1 MKQYRRRILVGVYVA
16 LLTFF
21 TYTCVF
27 AFRKPF
33 TVALFENYR
42 LLGLPYQTVLI
53 ISQVIGYMLSKFMG
67 IRLISSLSR
76 NHRWRPA
83 AWLMGT
89 GWLSLLFFAVLPYT
103 LGPFCFLVNGFCMG
117 FMWGI
122 VYSYAEGRKA
132 TDMIGSSLAVSFI
145 FAGGFTRSV
154 ARYLM
159 LNFEVSAFW
168 VPFLTGLV
176 FVLPLIILFYLL
188 ELAPGPDHEDFT
200 ERVER
205 VSMSKEHRRK
215 IFSSFRFGLIV
226 IAVGYGMLTIVRD
239 IRDNYMSNIWR
250 ELGYADSASIFT
262 TSETRISLVVL
273 IVMALLVLVRNNIKA
288 FMLIH
293 AMICV
298 GFVIS
303 LVSSLLF
310 LFGKVDGSVWMQTA
324 GLGLYMAYIPYNAV
338 FFDRMIASFRIIG
351 NVGFLIYL
359 IDAFGYLGSVFV
371 MLTKSWMSEDVSW
384 SNYFAY
390 MVVGVG
396 MLGCIGTLIS
406 SVYFIKKYRLQV
418 ANQL

>member
-1 MKQYRRRILVGVYVA
+1 MNQNRRRIIVGVYIA

-33 TVALFENYR
+33 TVALFEDYR

-53 ISQVIGYMLSKFMG
+53 VSQVIGYMLSKFMG
-67 IRLISSLSR
+67 IRLISALSR
-76 NHRWRPA
+76 TSRWRPA
-83 AWLMGT
+83 AWLMGV
-89 GWLSLLFFAVLPYT
+89 GWLSLLLFALMPYV
-103 LGPFCFLVNGFCMG
+103 LGPLFFLVNGFCMG
-117 FMWGI
+117 FMWGV

-132 TDMIGSSLAVSFI
+132 TDMIGSTLAVSFI

-159 LNFEVSAFW
+159 LNFDINAFW

-176 FVLPLIILFYLL
+176 FALPLVFLFYLL
-188 ELAPGPDHEDFT
+188 ERAPGPDEEDIA

-205 VSMSKEHRRK
+205 ISMTKAHRQH
-215 IFSSFRFGLIV
+215 ILTSFRFGLIV
-226 IAVGYGMLTIVRD
+226 IALGYGLLTIVRD

-262 TSETRISLVVL
+262 TSETRISLAVL
-273 IVMALLVLVRNNIKA
+273 LVMALLVLVRNNIKA

-293 AMICV
+293 VMICL

-303 LVSSLLF
+303 AVSSLLF
-310 LFGKVDGSVWMQTA
+310 LFGKMEGAMWMQTV

-359 IDAFGYLGSVFV
+359 IDAFGYLGSVSV
-371 MLTKSWMSEDVSW
+371 MLSKAWMSDQLRW
-384 SNYFAY
+384 SDYFAY

-396 MLGCIGTLIS
+396 VLGFVGTMIS
-406 SVYFIKKYRLQV
+406 SVYFSKKYRLQV
-418 ANQL
+418 TTRS